1 MPMYLSFLISQKIV
15 VFFKNS
21 LSCKEL
27 WCFQKHHLWSLI
39 YYFFFW
45 AAKSRCF
52 IWKMQPCFRSLTSQ
66 THQSIHSLPS
76 CPRQFLKTDTNISA
90 WRSTLS
96 ESSEFT
102 ALGVM
107 SWETTYILVH
117 FMIFLS
123 CKSFLKRTQ
132 DSRIQDCWFIFIH
145 PVRVNFK
152 TWLLSMGI
160 LDCNSFTGILIL
172 TAAWANCLQPLFI
185 HSLQGSTFIYWYN
198 KLCQHARSIIS
209 SAETLEYRS
218 WPQRQSA
225 TYSKHITGM
234 KGLTGEI
241 YCFIYHSYIS
251 LTGKLSAV
259 PAGYYA
265 L

>member
-1 MPMYLSFLISQKIV
+1 MRNDLYFSAFYDFFKLQIFFKKNTGFYV
-15 VFFKNS
+15 VFFLYTQS
-21 LSCKEL
+21 RQIL
-27 WCFQKHHLWSLI
+27 KHGFYQWS
-39 YYFFFW
+39 YW
-45 AAKSRCF
+45 A
-52 IWKMQPCFRSLTSQ
+52 
-66 THQSIHSLPS
+66 
-76 CPRQFLKTDTNISA
+76 
-90 WRSTLS
+90 
-96 ESSEFT
+96 
-102 ALGVM
+102 V
-107 SWETTYILVH
+107 IL
-117 FMIFLS
+117 
-123 CKSFLKRTQ
+123 
-132 DSRIQDCWFIFIH
+132 
-145 PVRVNFK
+145 
-152 TWLLSMGI
+152 LLAM
-160 LDCNSFTGILIL
+160 LIL

-209 SAETLEYRS
+209 SAETLEDRS